1 MENFIFNA
9 VVETHLRSTYQIPMF
24 FLWKIVNR
32 FFWKLVNGKNALSQ
46 IFDRVLV
53 MLLLY
58 SRYIPLQSRL
68 NSGINS

>member
-1 MENFIFNA
+1 MENFIFYA

-24 FLWKIVNR
+24 FFWKIVNR
-32 FFWKLVNGKNALSQ
+32 FFWKLVNGKSALSQ